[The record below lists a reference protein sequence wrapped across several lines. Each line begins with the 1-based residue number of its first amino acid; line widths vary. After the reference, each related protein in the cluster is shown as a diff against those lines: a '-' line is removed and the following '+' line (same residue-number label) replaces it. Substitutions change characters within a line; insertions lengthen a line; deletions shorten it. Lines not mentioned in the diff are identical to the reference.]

1 MKLIYGIDSL
11 PPLAHPMV
19 TIGTFDGVHEG
30 HKEILHS
37 LCEKAKS
44 KGVDSMLITF
54 DPHPRKALGLENLSM
69 LSVSDEKMERLNS
82 LPLDYVLVLPFTKA
96 FSELSAATFIQTYLI
111 DRLNISEIVLGY
123 DHKFGN
129 QREGN
134 VELLKEIL
142 QPKGIVVTEIPA
154 QNVDEIIISSTKIRK
169 ALGHGEIQTANRLLG
184 YAYSLT
190 GTVVR
195 GNQQGRGLGFPTAN
209 IALAS
214 EEKLIPKIGVYL
226 VQCEF
231 QGNTWCGM
239 MNIGTRPT
247 LTEDKIITLEVHL
260 LDFNHDLYGA
270 TITVCFL
277 DRIREEKQF
286 ETVPELIEQ
295 LKKDEAL
302 VRRSPYCFPKP

>member
-11 PPLAHPMV
+11 PPLAQPMV

-30 HKEILHS
+30 HKKILHS

-54 DPHPRKALGLENLSM
+54 EPHPRKALGLENLSM

-142 QPKGIVVTEIPA
+142 EPKGIEVTEIPA

-169 ALGHGEIQTANRLLG
+169 ALAAGDLQTANRLLG
-184 YAYSLT
+184 YSYSLQ
-190 GTVVR
+190 GNVVA
-195 GNQQGRGLGFPTAN
+195 GNQKGRALGFPTAN
-209 IALAS
+209 IALS
-214 EEKLIPKIGVYL
+214 NEEKLIPGRGVYL
-226 VQCEF
+226 VDVAL
-231 QGNTWCGM
+231 QGTLKWGM
-239 MNIGTRPT
+239 MNIGIRPT
-247 LTEDKIITLEVHL
+247 LTEDEKITLEVHL
-260 LDFNHDLYGA
+260 LDFNADIYGEE
-270 TITVCFL
+270 VRVRFL
-277 DRIREEKQF
+277 EKIREELVF
-286 ETVPELIEQ
+286 SGPEALIEQ
-295 LKKDEAL
+295 LKRDEAL
-302 VRRSPYCFPKP
+302 VRRSPYYVHRS

>member
-1 MKLIYGIDSL
+1 MNLIYGIDSL

-30 HKEILHS
+30 HKKILHS

-54 DPHPRKALGLENLSM
+54 EPHPRKALGLENLSM

-142 QPKGIVVTEIPA
+142 EPKGIEVTEIPA

-169 ALGHGEIQTANRLLG
+169 ALAAGDLQTANRLLG
-184 YAYSLT
+184 YSYSLQ
-190 GTVVR
+190 GNVVL
-195 GNQQGRGLGFPTAN
+195 GNQKGRTLGFPTAN
-209 IALAS
+209 IALS
-214 EEKLIPKIGVYL
+214 NEEKLIPGRGVYL
-226 VQCEF
+226 VDVAL
-231 QGNTWCGM
+231 QGTLKWGM
-239 MNIGTRPT
+239 MNIGIRPT
-247 LTEDKIITLEVHL
+247 LTEDEKITLEVHL
-260 LDFNHDLYGA
+260 LDFNADIYGEE
-270 TITVCFL
+270 VRVRFL
-277 DRIREEKQF
+277 EKIREEF
-286 ETVPELIEQ
+286 VFSGPEALIEQ

-302 VRRSPYCFPKP
+302 VRRSPYYVHRS

>member
-1 MKLIYGIDSL
+1 MNLIYGIDSL
-11 PPLAHPMV
+11 PPLSHPMV

-30 HKEILHS
+30 HKKILHS

-54 DPHPRKALGLENLSM
+54 EPHPRKALGIENLSM

-142 QPKGIVVTEIPA
+142 EPKGIEVTEIPA

-169 ALGHGEIQTANRLLG
+169 ALAAGDLQTANRLLG
-184 YAYSLT
+184 YSYSLQ
-190 GTVVR
+190 GNVVL
-195 GNQQGRGLGFPTAN
+195 GNQKGRTLGFPTAN
-209 IALAS
+209 IALS
-214 EEKLIPKIGVYL
+214 NEEKLIPGRGVYL
-226 VQCEF
+226 VDVAL
-231 QGNTWCGM
+231 QGTLKWGM
-239 MNIGTRPT
+239 MNIGIRPT
-247 LTEDKIITLEVHL
+247 LTEDEKITLEVHL
-260 LDFNHDLYGA
+260 LDFNADIYGEEVR
-270 TITVCFL
+270 ICFL
-277 DRIREEKQF
+277 EKIREELVF
-286 ETVPELIEQ
+286 SGPEALIEQ

-302 VRRSPYCFPKP
+302 VRRSPYYVHRS